1 MWFAPAFRIAG
12 VLLMFFSL
20 SMLPPALISLLY
32 NDGLHTFFLLVMC
45 ALSFAGFLVWFP
57 LRHSVRELRPRDG
70 FMVTV
75 LIYIVL
81 GLAGAVPLYFSGYVP
96 TYQDAIFESLSGLTT
111 TGATVLTGLDS
122 MPAALLFYRQ
132 QLQWFG
138 GMGIIMLAVAVLPM
152 LGIGGVQ
159 LYRAEVQSLDKER
172 KLQPRIAKTAQVL
185 WLIYLVLTIFCAIA
199 YSLAGMSWFDAICHS
214 FSTVSI
220 GGFSTHDASI
230 AWFNSRAVETVG
242 IIFMIICATNFG
254 LHFAAWRSRSFRQYL
269 QDGELKFFLGLL
281 GLGILVS
288 VLAVQGTMGD
298 SWMDSAASTVFQTVS
313 IATTTGFTLSEVDKW
328 PTFVPLLMF
337 LMAFIGG
344 CSGSSAG
351 GLKALR
357 FMVILL
363 QSMREITRLIHPHAI
378 YHIKVGKFVVEDK
391 IIHAAWGLLTAM
403 VFMLAIMILLLMWQG
418 LDFLSAFSAVL
429 ACLTNLGPG
438 LGEVA
443 SHYAGTTVIVKW
455 VLCLAMLMGRLEIF
469 AVLTLFM
476 PSFWR

>member
-1 MWFAPAFRIAG
+1 MWFASILRIIG
-12 VLLMFFSL
+12 ILLMLFSL

-32 NDGLHTFFLLVMC
+32 HDGLHTFFLLVMC
-45 ALSFAGFLVWFP
+45 ALSLVGMIVWF
-57 LRHSVRELRPRDG
+57 LFRRSVRELRPRDG

-96 TYQDAIFESLSGLTT
+96 AWSDAAFESLSGLTT
-111 TGATVLTGLDS
+111 TGASVLTGLDN
-122 MPAALLFYRQ
+122 MPASLLFYRQ
-132 QLQWFG
+132 QLQWLG

-185 WLIYLVLTIFCAIA
+185 WLIYLVLTISCTIA
-199 YSLAGMSWFDAICHS
+199 YAIAGMSWFDAICHS

-220 GGFSTHDASI
+220 GGFSTHDQSI
-230 AWFNSRAVETVG
+230 AWFDSTAVEIVG
-242 IIFMIICATNFG
+242 IIFMVICATNFG
-254 LHFAAWRSRSFRQYL
+254 LHFVVWRARSFRHYL

-281 GLGILVS
+281 SLGVLIS
-288 VLAVQGTMGD
+288 VYGVQQNANPAWDDATAD
-298 SWMDSAASTVFQTVS
+298 TIFQTVS
-313 IATTTGFTLSEVDKW
+313 IATTTGFTVGPLDQW

-337 LMAFIGG
+337 LLAFAGG

-351 GLKALR
+351 GLKAIR
-357 FMVILL
+357 FMVIMR
-363 QSMREITRLIHPHAI
+363 QSIREVMRLIHPHAI
-378 YHIKVGKFVVEDK
+378 YHVKVGQFVVEDK
-391 IIHAAWGLLTAM
+391 IIHSAWGLLAAM
-403 VFMLAIMILLLMWQG
+403 VFMLAVMMLLLMWQEM
-418 LDFLSAFSAVL
+418 DFVSAFSAVI
-429 ACLTNLGPG
+429 ACLANLGPG
-438 LGEVA
+438 LGSVA
-443 SHYAGTTVIVKW
+443 DHYADTSVTVKW

>member
-1 MWFAPAFRIAG
+1 MWFAPAFRISG

-20 SMLPPALISLLY
+20 SMLPPTIVSLLY
-32 NDGLHTFFLLVMC
+32 GDGLHTFFLLVMC
-45 ALSFAGFLVWFP
+45 ALSLIGFIIWLP
-57 LRHSVRELRPRDG
+57 LRNSVRELRPRDG
-70 FMVTV
+70 FLITV

-81 GLAGAVPLYFSGYVP
+81 GFAGAVPLYFSGYVP
-96 TYQDAIFESLSGLTT
+96 VWSDSVFESLSGLTT
-111 TGATVLTGLDS
+111 TGATVLTGLDN
-122 MPAALLFYRQ
+122 MPPALLFYRQ
-132 QLQWFG
+132 QLQWLG
-138 GMGIIMLAVAVLPM
+138 GMGIIMLAVAVLPT

-185 WLIYLVLTIFCAIA
+185 WLIYLVLTIFCALA
-199 YSLAGMSWFDAICHS
+199 YAIAGMSWFDAICHS

-220 GGFSTHDASI
+220 GGFSTHDTSI
-230 AWFNSRAVETVG
+230 AWFESRAVETVG
-242 IIFMIICATNFG
+242 IIFMIICTTNFG
-254 LHFAAWRSRSFRQYL
+254 LHFAAWHSRSFRQYF
-269 QDGELKFFLGLL
+269 QDGELKFFLGM
-281 GLGILVS
+281 LGIGILIA
-288 VLAVQGTMGD
+288 VLATHDVMGSD
-298 SWMDSAASTVFQTVS
+298 WPNATSDTIFQTVS
-313 IATTTGFTLSEVDKW
+313 IATTSGFTLGTVDRW

-337 LMAFIGG
+337 LLAFVGG

-351 GLKALR
+351 GLKVIR
-357 FMVILL
+357 FMTILL
-363 QSMREITRLIHPHAI
+363 QSVREVTRLIHPHAI

-391 IIHAAWGLLTAM
+391 IIHSAWGLLTAM
-403 VFMLAIMILLLMWQG
+403 VFMLAIMILILMWQQ

-429 ACLTNLGPG
+429 ATLTNLGPG

-443 SHYAGTTVIVKW
+443 NNYASTSVTVKW